1 MRDYRVKLQPNK
13 VLTFKYKRALK
24 ACIYKDKDGRFHCQC
39 AFHGSE
45 SIGAT
50 YDDYNEAVKRTIVY
64 LDSLTFLGETTFNG
78 STDTA
83 FIYNIKL

>member
-1 MRDYRVKLQPNK
+1 MRDYKVKLQPNH
-13 VLTFKYKRALK
+13 VLTFKYQRALK
-24 ACIYKDKDGRFHCQC
+24 ARIYKDKDGLFRCEC
-39 AFHGSE
+39 AFHGNE
-45 SIGAT
+45 CIGAT
-50 YDDYNEAVKRTIVY
+50 YDNYDEAVKRTIAY